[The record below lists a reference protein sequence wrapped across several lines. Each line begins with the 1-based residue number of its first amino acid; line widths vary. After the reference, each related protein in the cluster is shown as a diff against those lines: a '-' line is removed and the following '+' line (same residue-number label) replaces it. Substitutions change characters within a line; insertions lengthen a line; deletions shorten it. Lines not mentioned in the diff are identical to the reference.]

1 MNLHAVVA
9 SAIQAVNPF
18 AIGSLRINT
27 GTYTTTADYKRVPAY
42 SQVDGIPM
50 QVQPLTAKD
59 LRYLDGLNLQG
70 TERAVYLNGSLLG
83 VQRLN
88 QRGGDLLCFDDQVW
102 LTTSVIETWRT
113 GWCKVGVT
121 LQTDEPWDP
130 LPAPNQ
136 IVFDGVLVTYEN
148 SPVTFDPAIITFAGE
163 IVTYLGDPVTF

>member
-1 MNLHAVVA
+1 MNLHAVVS

-18 AIGSLRINT
+18 AVASLKISE
-27 GTYTTTADYKRVPAY
+27 GTYTTTADYKRVPNY
-42 SQVDGIPM
+42 TQVDGVPV

-88 QRGGDLLCFDDQVW
+88 QRGGDLLAFDGQVW
-102 LTTSVIETWRT
+102 LTTAVIETWRT

-121 LQTDEPWDP
+121 LQLDEPWP
-130 LPAPNQ
+130 SLPSMDLSQASATGLN
-136 IVFDGVLVTYEN
+136 FFYGVM
-148 SPVTFDPAIITFAGE
+148 
-163 IVTYLGDPVTF
+163 